1 MIPAGRWWRGWR
13 GRGGGA
19 KTDSQNTAFPFDLL
33 TFECRAGDNHFSSSF
48 CLFSHKKKT
57 KKKQAVVDAQW
68 SSGVGHTEQS
78 LCNQQQI
85 WVIDSVNYFVIDSV
99 KTIVN

>member
-13 GRGGGA
+13 GRGVGAGGGQRLIA
-19 KTDSQNTAFPFDLL
+19 RTPPSPLTSSHSNAALETIIFPPPFV
-33 TFECRAGDNHFSSSF
+33 SS
-48 CLFSHKKKT
+48 LIKKT
-57 KKKQAVVDAQW
+57 KKDAQW